1 MGEAS
6 LQIRLLGAPE
16 LTWNDAPL
24 SVPSSLKVRS
34 LLAYVIFHH
43 DQRIPRDR
51 LAGLFWP
58 ERPDAHARRAL
69 SQALW
74 QVRAVLGPAGD
85 RLAAE
90 REDIV
95 FGLRDGDHLD
105 VAEFERLAAGSDLRP
120 LTAAIDIY
128 RADFLESIYDDWAL
142 LERERLREFFL
153 QVLERLIALHKQRGH
168 YEQALAYAQRL
179 AAADPLREEVHREL
193 MQLYH
198 LLGRSQAALEQFT
211 ALCDLLTKEL
221 GVQPTPVTNALY
233 QEIVTALEAGDV
245 PHLPSA
251 PLPPPLLHDISH
263 LPLVGRV
270 GERAA
275 LLSALQSAVQ
285 GRGGYALIEGD
296 AGVGKS
302 RLVGEVVAGAEWRGF
317 QVGVARATSKITSP
331 YQIVR
336 DALAP
341 LLTPLRVAQLAELVE
356 PVWLSAVASILPTLA
371 EHLPDLGPLAPL
383 EHHEEQRR
391 LWDGLARCLSGLA
404 SVTPL
409 LLVLED
415 IHWADE
421 ATLAAFEHLVPS
433 LPANRAFIVLT
444 YRTAEARER
453 AVVWETLDGL
463 DRALPPL
470 RLHLAPFELAETAG
484 LLERALG
491 AAVETGSRFAAM
503 AERLHQEMGG
513 NALFLVESLKSLVEQ
528 GDLVLS
534 DGEWIFPPDD
544 VSLPAPTSVQKLI
557 EERLASLSPEL
568 RATLEL
574 IAVLGENADFNTLTR
589 FNGDVVALLPTLT
602 ALGHRGFLF
611 EAESIYRFEHERIG
625 EIVYQAIERERRL
638 MLHRQAG
645 TVLEELY
652 PERVEALAYHFD
664 LGEVWE
670 KALAYTVQAAERASA
685 VHAYPTALDRY
696 QRAVTLVPLAGADD
710 VRRFDLLA
718 AREAILDVLGQRQ
731 EQADDLEAME
741 LLVQGDLQR
750 MAEVLRRR
758 VWLLMHTGHYEEAE
772 DVARRALHLA
782 EQENCEA
789 IEAAVLTAMGTLTN
803 WSSKP
808 ARAVPYLE
816 QAIQHY
822 LQLGDIKGEA
832 DARCNLA
839 GALLGIKA
847 YDDVASE
854 LERALSLYTSLK
866 DRLQIIEVLNLL
878 GILYMERGNLADA
891 VACYER
897 ALGTAREIGYLY
909 GEARILC
916 NLGNLSY
923 VQGQIDK
930 ALALYDEVVPLFEAL
945 GERRGE
951 AQVRINRAS
960 VHCSFFGGSEVALA
974 DAETALAHYREM
986 GEAIGQGQCLSVLGQ
1001 IALQRDQLVRA
1012 RTYLEEGLRLVLDA
1026 GERWIGAQ
1034 TYCLLADLSLV
1045 EGNPNDAL
1053 RYVEE
1058 AEAICCDLGL
1068 EALAIAVMGLRGLV
1082 LLALG
1087 QPDVALEV
1095 STRAMEQLNP
1105 GVEQAYLVPLRH
1117 YQVLCALER
1126 NEEARVAIEQA
1137 RDLLFEAIGGLSPEQ
1152 QRVSLER
1159 VPEHRAI
1166 VEAWES
1172 CQPQRIVVRLPHVDA
1187 PTGRP
1192 LREEE
1197 LVSVTWT
1204 VAAPED
1210 DAVEG
1215 KAERRRHRLLR
1226 LLSEADAQS
1235 TVPTVMALADVLDVS
1250 ERTVKRDLSTLRAE
1264 GHDVRTRGFRS

>member
-1 MGEAS
+1 MGKT
-6 LQIRLLGAPE
+6 R
-16 LTWNDAPL
+16 
-24 SVPSSLKVRS
+24 
-34 LLAYVIFHH
+34 
-43 DQRIPRDR
+43 
-51 LAGLFWP
+51 
-58 ERPDAHARRAL
+58 
-69 SQALW
+69 
-74 QVRAVLGPAGD
+74 
-85 RLAAE
+85 
-90 REDIV
+90 
-95 FGLRDGDHLD
+95 
-105 VAEFERLAAGSDLRP
+105 
-120 LTAAIDIY
+120 
-128 RADFLESIYDDWAL
+128 
-142 LERERLREFFL
+142 
-153 QVLERLIALHKQRGH
+153 
-168 YEQALAYAQRL
+168 
-179 AAADPLREEVHREL
+179 
-193 MQLYH
+193 M
-198 LLGRSQAALEQFT
+198 
-211 ALCDLLTKEL
+211 
-221 GVQPTPVTNALY
+221 
-233 QEIVTALEAGDV
+233 
-245 PHLPSA
+245 
-251 PLPPPLLHDISH
+251 
-263 LPLVGRV
+263 
-270 GERAA
+270 
-275 LLSALQSAVQ
+275 
-285 GRGGYALIEGD
+285 
-296 AGVGKS
+296 
-302 RLVGEVVAGAEWRGF
+302 VGEVVAGAEWRGF
-317 QVGVARATSKITSP
+317 QVGVARATPQITLP

-336 DALAP
+336 DALVP
-341 LLTPLRVAQLAELVE
+341 LLTPLRVAQLAELME
-356 PVWLSAVASILPTLA
+356 PVWLSAIASILPLIA
-371 EHLPDLGPLAPL
+371 EHLPDIVPLAPL

-391 LWDGLARCLSGLA
+391 LWDGLARCLLGLA
-404 SVTPL
+404 SVAPL

-421 ATLAAFEHLVPS
+421 ATLAAFVHLVSS
-433 LPANRAFIVLT
+433 LPANRVFIILT

-470 RLHLAPFELAETAG
+470 RLHLVPFELAETAD
-484 LLERALG
+484 LLGRALG
-491 AAVETGSRFAAM
+491 TTSGSRFAVM
-503 AERLHQEMGG
+503 AERLHREMGG
-513 NALFLVESLKSLVEQ
+513 NALFLVESLKALVEQ
-528 GDLVLS
+528 GDLALS
-534 DGEWIFPPDD
+534 DGEWIFPLDD
-544 VSLPAPTSVQKLI
+544 VSLPAPTSVQDLI
-557 EERLASLSPEL
+557 EERLVRLPPAL

-574 IAVLGENADFNTLTR
+574 IAVLGENADFTTLAR
-589 FNGDVVALLPTLT
+589 FSGDIVALLPTLT
-602 ALGHRGFLF
+602 ALGQRGFLF
-611 EAESIYRFEHERIG
+611 EAESTYRFEHERIG

-638 MLHRQAG
+638 MLHRQVG

-685 VHAYPTALDRY
+685 VHAYPAALERY
-696 QRAVTLVPLAGADD
+696 HRAVALVPLAGADD

-718 AREAILDVLGQRQ
+718 AREGILDVLGRRQ
-731 EQADDLEAME
+731 EQADDLEALE
-741 LLVQGDLQR
+741 HLAQGDLQR

-758 VWLLMHTGHYEEAE
+758 AWLLMHTGRYEEAE
-772 DVARRALHLA
+772 DVASQALHLA
-782 EQENCEA
+782 QQENCEA

-808 ARAVPYLE
+808 AQAVPYLE

-1001 IALQRDQLVRA
+1001 IALQRGQLVRA
-1012 RTYLEEGLRLVLDA
+1012 RTYLEEGGRLVLDA
-1026 GERWIGAQ
+1026 GERWIGVHI
-1034 TYCLLADLSLV
+1034 YCLLADLTLE
-1045 EGNPNDAL
+1045 EGSPGDAL

-1058 AEAICCDLGL
+1058 VETICSDLGL
-1068 EALAIAVMGLRGLV
+1068 EALAVAVLSLRGLV

-1087 QPDVALEV
+1087 QQDAALEA
-1095 STRAMEQLNP
+1095 SNRAMEQLSS
-1105 GVEQAYLVPLRH
+1105 GVEQAYLVPFRH
-1117 YQVLCALER
+1117 YQVLCALR
-1126 NEEARVAIEQA
+1126 RDEEARVAIERA
-1137 RDLLFEAIGGLSPEQ
+1137 YELLFEAIGGLSPEQ
-1152 QRVSLER
+1152 QGVSLER

-1172 CQPQRIVVRLPHVDA
+1172 CQPRCVVVRLPRVDA
-1187 PTGRP
+1187 PTGRS
-1192 LREEE
+1192 LRDEE

-1210 DAVEG
+1210 DAIEG
-1215 KAERRRHRLLR
+1215 KAKRRCHRLLR
-1226 LLSEADAQS
+1226 LFGEAAAQS
-1235 TVPTVMALADVLDVS
+1235 AAPTVVALADALDVS
-1250 ERTVKRDLSTLRAE
+1250 ERTVKRDLSALRAE
-1264 GHDVRTRGFRS
+1264 GRDVRTRGFRS